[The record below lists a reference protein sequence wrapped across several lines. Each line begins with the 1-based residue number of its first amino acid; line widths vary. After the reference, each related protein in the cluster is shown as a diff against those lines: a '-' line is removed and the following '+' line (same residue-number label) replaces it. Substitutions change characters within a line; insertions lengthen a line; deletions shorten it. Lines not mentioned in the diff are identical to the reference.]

1 MSDPGD
7 ACRRWGCVGSATGA
21 NTKPSGHQRRVVTRA
36 AARDGFAQF
45 VDDAIAATAEAFALG
60 NALRGSGGPP
70 GVVDRLLSDSA
81 AVEEYVV
88 EPELAA
94 YRDDVLAQFDAVLDA
109 VESSEPWDAHADE
122 ILARDGY
129 VEAMRDSL
137 SPARRE
143 EVETALLDRQ
153 RGLGEAVAPI
163 VAADADAFWPATR
176 ESLTAAEA
184 RTFVDDYFEFT
195 RPRQEYP
202 DAFAFETRIDPG
214 DVLSGVGGLL
224 GGGLP
229 SLRVDF
235 TAEARRAMGRA
246 EDRVSRQ
253 AHREIDRRF
262 D

>member
-1 MSDPGD
+1 
-7 ACRRWGCVGSATGA
+7 
-21 NTKPSGHQRRVVTRA
+21 VTRA
-36 AARDGFAQF
+36 AARAGFAEF
-45 VDDAIAATAEAFALG
+45 VDDAIAATAEAFAVG
-60 NALRGSGGPP
+60 NALRDGTGAP

-109 VESSEPWDAHADE
+109 VESSEPWTAHADE

-143 EVETALLDRQ
+143 TVETALLDRQ
-153 RGLGEAVAPI
+153 RGLGEAIAPI
-163 VAADADAFWPATR
+163 VAAEADAFWPATR
-176 ESLTAAEA
+176 AALTATEA
-184 RTFVDDYFEFT
+184 RALVDDYFEFT
-195 RPRQEYP
+195 RPMQEFP
-202 DAFAFETRIDPG
+202 DAFAFETRIDPD
-214 DVLSGVGGLL
+214 DVLSGIGGLL

-229 SLRVDF
+229 SLRVEF
-235 TAEARRAMGRA
+235 TGEARRAMARA
-246 EDRVSRQ
+246 EERVGRQ